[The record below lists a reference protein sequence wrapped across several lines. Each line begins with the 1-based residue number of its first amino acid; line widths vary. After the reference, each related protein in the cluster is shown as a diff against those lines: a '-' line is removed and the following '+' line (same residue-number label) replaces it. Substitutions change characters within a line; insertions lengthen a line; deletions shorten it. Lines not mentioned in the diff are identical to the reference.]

1 MSHKVAILVHPQIAM
16 FELGCAIELFGLPR
30 PELKSWYQAEAIAI
44 GQANAT
50 VHCGVSLKVNTKA
63 DLDGY
68 QTLVVPSWPTE
79 QNPIDS
85 RLRKAVLGFLE
96 QGGRVISFCSGAFLL
111 GALGCLDHR
120 EATTHW
126 RYAQKFQDRFRKVNY
141 VDNVLYTLS
150 GQIGCSAGSASALD
164 LGLAVIRE
172 DFGSQAAN
180 SVAKRLV
187 ISGHRRGGQ
196 SQFVETPLALRA
208 SSLDISIEWAKERLN
223 QTISINDLAAKAN
236 MSRRNFDRSFRKQ
249 LGISPHEWL
258 VTQRI
263 HLARTLL
270 EESSEKLE
278 TIAEKSGF
286 SSAGNLRHHF
296 NRTLGLSPRQ
306 YRDNFCH

>member
-1 MSHKVAILVHPQIAM
+1 MSHHVAILVHPQIAM

-30 PELKSWYQAEAIAI
+30 PEMKSWYLAEAIAI
-44 GQANAT
+44 GRPNAT
-50 VHCGVSLKVNTKA
+50 VHCGVSLTVNSKS

-68 QTLVVPSWPTE
+68 QTLVIPSWPTE
-79 QNPIDS
+79 QTQIDKL
-85 RLRKAVLGFLE
+85 LRTAVLEFIE
-96 QGGRVISFCSGAFLL
+96 KGGRVISFCSGAFLL
-111 GALGCLDHR
+111 GQLGCLDGR

-126 RYAQKFQDRFRKVNY
+126 RYAQVFKDRFHKANY
-141 VDNVLYTLS
+141 VENVLYTRS

-164 LGLAVIRE
+164 LGLAIIRE
-172 DFGSQAAN
+172 DFGSRAAS

-196 SQFVETPLALRA
+196 SQFVETPLPLRE
-208 SSLDISIEWAKERLN
+208 SSLDISIEWAQGRLD
-223 QTISINDLAAKAN
+223 QAISINELAGKAN

-249 LGISPHEWL
+249 FGISPHEWL

-278 TIAEKSGF
+278 TVAEKSGF

-296 NRTLGLSPRQ
+296 NKTLGLSPRQ